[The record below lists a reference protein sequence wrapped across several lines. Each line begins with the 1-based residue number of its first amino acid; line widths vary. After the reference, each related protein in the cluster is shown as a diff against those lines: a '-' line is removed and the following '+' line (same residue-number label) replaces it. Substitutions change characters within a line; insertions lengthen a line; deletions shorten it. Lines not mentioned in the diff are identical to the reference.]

1 MAPSSTKRLHRQ
13 HGFAITRAILALLG
27 IAALAAIAWLLFQP
41 PEPGAGVAGPGMM
54 GPRAVAREVGVV
66 TAAVITMDFAQ
77 QIEALGTAQANES
90 IEVSAEV
97 ASRVTEI
104 RFKEGQQVNAG
115 DILLTLEDSEARANL
130 AEATAALVESRSQY
144 QRSQELFATRAVSQS
159 SLDQLAAQVQANEA
173 RAGAARSRLDDY
185 VVRAPFAGRVG
196 LRRVSP
202 GGLVSPGQLVTTL
215 DDTTT
220 IKLDFSVPETFLGS
234 IREGMEIVANSAA
247 YPARA
252 FAGRVASID
261 TRVDPVTRSVAVRA
275 RLPNDDGLLKPGMFL
290 TVNLI
295 QQQGQVVAVPE
306 EALVP
311 EQASQYVFVAAN
323 GVAER
328 RRIVIGR
335 RQPGF
340 VEVLNGLR
348 PGERVI
354 VEGTQKV
361 RDGTAIKDAPMGPVP
376 EPGGT

>member
-1 MAPSSTKRLHRQ
+1 MSNGSFDDL
-13 HGFAITRAILALLG
+13 LA
-27 IAALAAIAWLLFQP
+27 
-41 PEPGAGVAGPGMM
+41 
-54 GPRAVAREVGVV
+54 R
-66 TAAVITMDFAQ
+66 
-77 QIEALGTAQANES
+77 N
-90 IEVSAEV
+90 
-97 ASRVTEI
+97 
-104 RFKEGQQVNAG
+104 
-115 DILLTLEDSEARANL
+115 
-130 AEATAALVESRSQY
+130 
-144 QRSQELFATRAVSQS
+144 
-159 SLDQLAAQVQANEA
+159 
-173 RAGAARSRLDDY
+173 
-185 VVRAPFAGRVG
+185 
-196 LRRVSP
+196 
-202 GGLVSPGQLVTTL
+202 
-215 DDTTT
+215 
-220 IKLDFSVPETFLGS
+220 
-234 IREGMEIVANSAA
+234 AA
-247 YPARA
+247 YAEGHTLQVDTAKTRTGLA
-252 FAGRVASID
+252 FICCID
-261 TRVDPVTRSVAVRA
+261 SRVDPVTRSVAVRA